1 MSQIGNHA
9 AFVKAVSIKEEA
21 GARDSPGP
29 GYRHGADWS
38 SDWRSL
44 VVVGGESISSYAASS
59 GFLHTKRLGA
69 ALVGEGELRFEKL
82 ASVEA
87 VVAGTKAFAIA
98 AEGTRQLAVAAAQVN
113 IEDVGPSFAELT
125 LASDQFDMEGGPGR

>member
-1 MSQIGNHA
+1 M
-9 AFVKAVSIKEEA
+9 
-21 GARDSPGP
+21 
-29 GYRHGADWS
+29 
-38 SDWRSL
+38 
-44 VVVGGESISSYAASS
+44 VVGGESISSYAASS

-113 IEDVGPSFAELT
+113 IEDVDPSSAELT
-125 LASDQFDMEGGPGR
+125 LASAQFDMEGGPGR